1 MNTEFTADEMMTI
14 AAARLL
20 TSDDVCFVGIGP
32 PSAAC
37 NMARLTHAPG
47 ITLIYESG
55 TIGTAPTDCVLRK
68 HTVQVGFS
76 ELWVCTIWR
85 STAFSWFY

>member
-1 MNTEFTADEMMTI
+1 MNAEFTADEMMTI

-55 TIGTAPTDCVLRK
+55 TIGTAPMVLPLSLI
-68 HTVQVGFS
+68 HIS
-76 ELWVCTIWR
+76 EPTR
-85 STAFSWFY
+85 R